1 MTKFLEM
8 FEPIKKGNFGLTD
21 EVIYKSIQTSGDFIP
36 IWGGNK
42 EHKII
47 DRLVSKNA
55 KTKKGEPITIFSGR
69 GVIISLDGSAG
80 SMTLKAGQEFALNH
94 HAGFFRLK
102 ENPEIQVLLEFF
114 TLFCQKQLQDASI
127 SEGSKTLTLDQIY
140 SMDFDMPSIEMQ
152 KEIVAAI
159 QPFLKKKEKL
169 EKTLVAIQGIRDKFF
184 SNEYEKYQANEQPIK
199 NIIDY
204 MSGNSGLTEQFIYE
218 KSQHSGKR
226 YIVLSSSTEKETKMG
241 EIPMCEL
248 NGKPLKVFEDR
259 DGLLVVRNG
268 KAGTTLYLPRGDY
281 TINDHAYILSVK
293 KDCPYKINLKWLSIQ
308 YKDEFLSYASSSD
321 NGTWNMTGF
330 FQNVVIDIPDYTEQM
345 KIVEEY
351 EKPERYEIR
360 IKEINEEIHKLT
372 SKVIVQS
379 TTANNRIHTD
389 AQKAGRW

>member
-1 MTKFLEM
+1 M

-55 KTKKGEPITIFSGR
+55 KTKKEKPITIFSGR

-80 SMTLKAGQEFALNH
+80 SMTLKEGQEFALNH

-102 ENPEIQVLLEFF
+102 ENPKIQVLLEFF
-114 TLFCQKQLQDASI
+114 ALFYQKQLQNASI

-140 SMDFDMPSIEMQ
+140 SMDFDIPSIEIQ
-152 KEIVAAI
+152 KEIVMAI

-169 EKTLVAIQGIRDKFF
+169 EKTLIAIQDVRDKFF
-184 SNEYEKYQANEQPIK
+184 SKEYEKYQANEQPIK
-199 NIIDY
+199 NIIDC
-204 MSGNSGLTEQFIYE
+204 MSGNSGLTEFLIYQ

-241 EIPMCEL
+241 EIPMCEI
-248 NGKPLKVFEDR
+248 NGKPLKVFEGR
-259 DGLLVVRNG
+259 EGLLVVRNG
-268 KAGTTLYLPRGDY
+268 KAGTTMYLTKGDY

-293 KDCPYKINLKWLSIQ
+293 DDCPYKVNLRWLSIQ
-308 YKDEFLSYASSSD
+308 YKQAFLDYASSSD

-330 FQNVVIDIPDYTEQM
+330 FQNVKIDIPVYDEQ
-345 KIVEEY
+345 
-351 EKPERYEIR
+351 
-360 IKEINEEIHKLT
+360 L
-372 SKVIVQS
+372 KVIE
-379 TTANNRIHTD
+379 AYKRLELIENKLNPIKDRID
-389 AQKAGRW
+389 EMFMKKVV

>member
-55 KTKKGEPITIFSGR
+55 KTKKEKPITIFSGR

-80 SMTLKAGQEFALNH
+80 SMTLKEGQEFALNH

-102 ENPEIQVLLEFF
+102 ENPNIQVLLEFF
-114 TLFCQKQLQDASI
+114 ALFYQKQLQNASI

-140 SMDFDMPSIEMQ
+140 SMDFDIPSIEIQ
-152 KEIVAAI
+152 KEIVMAI

-169 EKTLVAIQGIRDKFF
+169 EKTLIAIQDVRDKFF
-184 SNEYEKYQANEQPIK
+184 SKEYEKYQANEQPIK
-199 NIIDY
+199 NIIDC
-204 MSGNSGLTEQFIYE
+204 MSGNSGLTEFLIYQ

-241 EIPMCEL
+241 EIPMCEI
-248 NGKPLKVFEDR
+248 NGKPLKVFEGR
-259 DGLLVVRNG
+259 EGLLVVRNG
-268 KAGTTLYLPRGDY
+268 KAGTTTYLTKGDY

-293 KDCPYKINLKWLSIQ
+293 DDCPYKVNLRWLSIQ
-308 YKDEFLSYASSSD
+308 YKQAFLDYASSSD

-330 FQNVVIDIPDYTEQM
+330 FQNVKIDIPVYDEQ
-345 KIVEEY
+345 
-351 EKPERYEIR
+351 
-360 IKEINEEIHKLT
+360 L
-372 SKVIVQS
+372 KVIEAYKRLELIENKLNPIKDKIDEIFMKKVV
-379 TTANNRIHTD
+379 
-389 AQKAGRW
+389 